1 MTMRGGFMKTD
12 EAMERAKE
20 HVKRVQDFLYHLVTF
35 VVVNALLVIIDLRA
49 DTAGDQVFGLDFAY
63 WPILFWG
70 LGVMGHGIAV
80 FFDDWRVQTLYE
92 KDRSRHL
99 PSH

>member
-12 EAMERAKE
+12 ESMDRAKE
-20 HVKRVQDFLYHLVTF
+20 HVRGVRDFFYNLVTY

-49 DTAGDQVFGLDFAY
+49 DTAADQVFGLDFAY

-70 LGVMGHGIAV
+70 LAVMGHGIAV
-80 FFDDWRVQTLYE
+80 FFDDWRVRSLYE